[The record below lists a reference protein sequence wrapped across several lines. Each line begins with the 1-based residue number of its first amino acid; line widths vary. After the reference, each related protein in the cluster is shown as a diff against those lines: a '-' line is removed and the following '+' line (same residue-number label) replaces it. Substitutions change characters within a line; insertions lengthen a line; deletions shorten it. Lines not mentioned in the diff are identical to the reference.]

1 MSWLTLDVLLLAR
14 LLLKLAVGPVLE
26 RKGDITMFYVGL
38 DIAAEKHDCCIMT
51 EERQV
56 LKQFVFRNDAEGF
69 EFLKKTLTKLAPTEE
84 IKIGLENT
92 GVYGSNLV
100 QFLRRNGYKTY
111 TFNPLLINKSIQAT
125 TLRKTK
131 TDKAD
136 AKFLAQYLTWDNSQ
150 PDHDISYHISELKS
164 LSRLR
169 FSLVQQ
175 RSKCKTQAK
184 GVLAQVFP
192 ELTQVFSDVFG
203 TTARTILSLCPSAQ
217 RIAAYPVPQ
226 LADLLRTTSR
236 GQLGPEKA
244 ELLHALAVHS
254 VGNSSIALELQ
265 LQIYLEQI
273 TQLSF
278 HICRCEA
285 ALRTILAQMDSPIT
299 TIPGIGTVLGA
310 TILGEIGDIFRFSS
324 PAKLL
329 SFAGLEPSIT
339 CSGKSVSAPGRMVK
353 HGSHYLRWAFGQ
365 AARCIILRDQT
376 FAAYASKK
384 RAEGKHFNVVCSHV
398 AKKLVR
404 LVFALLKNH
413 SSFIPNYSSLAA

>member
-1 MSWLTLDVLLLAR
+1 M
-14 LLLKLAVGPVLE
+14 
-26 RKGDITMFYVGL
+26 
-38 DIAAEKHDCCIMT
+38 
-51 EERQV
+51 
-56 LKQFVFRNDAEGF
+56 
-69 EFLKKTLTKLAPTEE
+69 
-84 IKIGLENT
+84 
-92 GVYGSNLV
+92 YGSNLV

-150 PDHDISYHISELKS
+150 PDHDVSYHISELKS

-203 TTARTILSLCPSAQ
+203 TTARTILSLLSFRPTHCS
-217 RIAAYPVPQ
+217 VPCSTAGGPAPDDIQ
-226 LADLLRTTSR
+226 RTT
-236 GQLGPEKA
+236 GPGEGR
-244 ELLHALAVHS
+244 LLHALAVHS

-329 SFAGLEPSIT
+329 SFAGLEPT
-339 CSGKSVSAPGRMVK
+339 YYLLRKSVSAPGRMVK

-398 AKKLVR
+398 AKKTCAPR
-404 LVFALLKNH
+404 LCSLEKSIHRLFLIIHLLPLDF
-413 SSFIPNYSSLAA
+413 S